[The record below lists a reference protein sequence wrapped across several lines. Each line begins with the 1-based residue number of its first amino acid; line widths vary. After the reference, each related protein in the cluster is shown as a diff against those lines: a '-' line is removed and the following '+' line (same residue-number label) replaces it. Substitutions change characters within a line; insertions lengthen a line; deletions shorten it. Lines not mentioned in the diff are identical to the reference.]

1 MENEAEAPRT
11 MQEME
16 ETLLLRE
23 EGCLKALQL
32 DDAHALRR
40 ALAAAE
46 IIDAK
51 PPRFHDPSGAA
62 PFLHE
67 AAEPPRFHDPSGAA
81 PFLHEAA
88 ALGSADC
95 VRAMLAMGGG
105 AVAAAFGGA
114 TPLQVAC
121 FFGPSVACAEAL
133 LAAGAALEVRGE
145 PRRTPL
151 DMARTAAT
159 AASRRRCSAGAAS
172 ASRPSPTSRTRGAS
186 GPRPRTGSPGAAS
199 PPPGTSC
206 SPSRARRLAAY
217 SGAPRARVRRRPRR
231 GAPPPPPPR
240 RPPARR
246 VLLGAR
252 GRPLD

>member
-67 AAEPPRFHDPSGAA
+67 AA
-81 PFLHEAA
+81 

-95 VRAMLAMGGG
+95 VRAMLAMGGDAD
-105 AVAAAFGGA
+105 AVAATFGGA

-121 FFGPSVACAEAL
+121 FFGHSVACVEVL

-151 DMARTAAT
+151 DMAAHCGHRGLAKTLLDIQSGKEKMT
-159 AASRRRCSAGAAS
+159 E
-172 ASRPSPTSRTRGAS
+172 SPYI
-186 GPRPRTGSPGAAS
+186 
-199 PPPGTSC
+199 
-206 SPSRARRLAAY
+206 LAAFTALMAY
-217 SGAPRARVRRRPRR
+217 
-231 GAPPPPPPR
+231 
-240 RPPARR
+240 
-246 VLLGAR
+246 LGFA
-252 GRPLD
+252 

>member
-95 VRAMLAMGGG
+95 VRAMLAMGGDAD
-105 AVAAAFGGA
+105 AVAATFGGA

-151 DMARTAAT
+151 DMAAHCGHR
-159 AASRRRCSAGAAS
+159 ASRRCSRARTS

-206 SPSRARRLAAY
+206 SPSRAPAAGPCGARERALVAVLDAALPRRLPHDVHLLVA
-217 SGAPRARVRRRPRR
+217 SFWAPE
-231 GAPPPPPPR
+231 G
-240 RPPARR
+240 
-246 VLLGAR
+246 GH
-252 GRPLD
+252 

>member
-51 PPRFHDPSGAA
+51 PPRFHDPIDAK
-62 PFLHE
+62 
-67 AAEPPRFHDPSGAA
+67 PPRFHDPSGAA

-95 VRAMLAMGGG
+95 VRAMLAMGGDAD
-105 AVAAAFGGA
+105 AVAATFGGA

-121 FFGPSVACAEAL
+121 FFGHSVACVEAL

-145 PRRTPL
+145 PGRTPL
-151 DMARTAAT
+151 DMAAHCGHRGLAKTLL
-159 AASRRRCSAGAAS
+159 RAGADVGFAAVADVADPRRVRAAAANWITWGRES
-172 ASRPSPTSRTRGAS
+172 AAWDLVL
-186 GPRPRTGSPGAAS
+186 AV
-199 PPPGTSC
+199 
-206 SPSRARRLAAY
+206 SRAGGWPAYAARRERALVAVLDAALPRRLPHDVHLLVA
-217 SGAPRARVRRRPRR
+217 SFWAPE
-231 GAPPPPPPR
+231 G
-240 RPPARR
+240 
-246 VLLGAR
+246 GH
-252 GRPLD
+252 

>member
-1 MENEAEAPRT
+1 MIER
-11 MQEME
+11 
-16 ETLLLRE
+16 
-23 EGCLKALQL
+23 
-32 DDAHALRR
+32 
-40 ALAAAE
+40 
-46 IIDAK
+46 
-51 PPRFHDPSGAA
+51 AA
-62 PFLHE
+62 PFAR
-67 AAEPPRFHDPSGAA
+67 AAEPPRFHDPSGPP

-88 ALGSADC
+88 ALGSAGC
-95 VRAMLAMGGG
+95 VRAMLAMGGDAD
-105 AVAAAFGGA
+105 AVAATFGGA

-145 PRRTPL
+145 RRTPL
-151 DMARTAAT
+151 DMAAHCGHRGLAKTLLGGRDVGFAAV
-159 AASRRRCSAGAAS
+159 ADVADPRRV
-172 ASRPSPTSRTRGAS
+172 

-206 SPSRARRLAAY
+206 SPSRGARRLAA
-217 SGAPRARVRRRPRR
+217 SAAR
-231 GAPPPPPPR
+231 GASSPSSTRRSRRLPR

>member
-51 PPRFHDPSGAA
+51 PPRFHDPSGAT
-62 PFLHE
+62 
-67 AAEPPRFHDPSGAA
+67 

-95 VRAMLAMGGG
+95 VRAMLAMGGDAD
-105 AVAAAFGGA
+105 AVAATFGGA

-121 FFGPSVACAEAL
+121 FFGHSVACVEVL

-151 DMARTAAT
+151 DMAAHCGHRGLAKTLL
-159 AASRRRCSAGAAS
+159 RAGADVGFAAVADVADPRRVRAAAANWITWGRES
-172 ASRPSPTSRTRGAS
+172 AAWDLVL
-186 GPRPRTGSPGAAS
+186 AV
-199 PPPGTSC
+199 
-206 SPSRARRLAAY
+206 SRAGGWHAYAARRERALVAVVDAALPRRLPHDVHLLVA
-217 SGAPRARVRRRPRR
+217 SFWAPE
-231 GAPPPPPPR
+231 G
-240 RPPARR
+240 
-246 VLLGAR
+246 GY
-252 GRPLD
+252 